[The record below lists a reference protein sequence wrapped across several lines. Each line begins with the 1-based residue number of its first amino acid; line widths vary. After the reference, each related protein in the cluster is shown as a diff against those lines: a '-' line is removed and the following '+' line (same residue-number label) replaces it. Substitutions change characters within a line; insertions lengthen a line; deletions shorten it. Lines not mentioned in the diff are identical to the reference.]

1 MARLTGK
8 NGAVYLDVVG
18 TMTKIADIFDW
29 EFHQNTTVYD
39 VSIKGDP
46 IERFVPSHS
55 SGVRFTA
62 KRYNQGL
69 QAFAGI
75 PTDAALNATLETW
88 RLDLVDAS
96 GSFTQITVYG
106 YAIAASTNAPRGM
119 SEETI
124 EIQCDYGF
132 SYSK

>member
-8 NGAVYLDVVG
+8 KGAVYLNVSG
-18 TMTKIADIFDW
+18 TMTPIADIFDW

-39 VSIKGDP
+39 ASIKGDA

-69 QAFAGI
+69 QSFAGI
-75 PTDAALNATLETW
+75 PVDAALNATLEEW
-88 RLDLVDAS
+88 RLDLVDQS
-96 GSFTQITVYG
+96 GSFTQIAVYG
-106 YAIAASTNAPRGM
+106 YAVSASTTAPRGM

-132 SYSK
+132 VYSK